1 MLDALIDKTKAEAC
15 RTAEANA
22 IRLKTGVTG
31 LISYDFANN
40 KGFADAIAAI
50 ETGSSGSFL
59 HESGTIAIKTAK
71 DTITIPVSDITKS
84 HYFVVVKAKNRW
96 IDVGGVLTEQE
107 GLDFTGA
114 TAGQILTSCYVGFYP
129 PVKANTRF
137 SGGADVAGVDLSQ
150 LFFQI
155 TANNSNQSWGISSN
169 QIEITESG
177 IKISTA
183 LYIPFTKYGYWFTFE
198 YDVVGW

>member
-1 MLDALIDKTKAEAC
+1 MID
-15 RTAEANA
+15 
-22 IRLKTGVTG
+22 
-31 LISYDFANN
+31 
-40 KGFADAIAAI
+40 I
-50 ETGSSGSFL
+50 EKVVSGINYNGNPLELAGGGGSNFL

-114 TAGQILTSCYVGFYP
+114 GAGQILTSCYVGFYP

-150 LFFQI
+150 LFFRI
-155 TANNSNQSWGISSN
+155 VANNSTQSWNVDSS

-177 IKISTA
+177 IKISTNV
-183 LYIPFTKYGYWFTFE
+183 PFTKYGYWFTFE